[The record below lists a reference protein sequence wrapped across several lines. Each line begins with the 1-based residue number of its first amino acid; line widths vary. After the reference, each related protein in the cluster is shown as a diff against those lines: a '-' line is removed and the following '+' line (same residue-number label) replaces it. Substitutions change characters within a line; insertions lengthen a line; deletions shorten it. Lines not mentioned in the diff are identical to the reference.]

1 MRNKED
7 ALVESLKG
15 YINEVLEE
23 YLRPAVYRVD
33 RHAER
38 LDNIN
43 ERIGHDVGVLTSL
56 YERIDALAER
66 VSDIGERVSTLS
78 GCAIVDGNITNLLSE
93 EFRTKLDEL
102 NNRTTYQT
110 GYNQGVSLRI
120 DELEK
125 QVELLRDRMVN
136 HSANRRIGELEEM
149 VGSINRNLDN
159 LQQRIRAVAKDELD
173 QHLDSDEFRKRIFAI
188 VEMQPQ
194 IECFTA
200 CVKDIL
206 SEALSNVN
214 VVGVLDSTNI

>member
-1 MRNKED
+1 MSTGP
-7 ALVESLKG
+7 LVE
-15 YINEVLEE
+15 
-23 YLRPAVYRVD
+23 VD
-33 RHAER
+33 DLVVTFKRR
-38 LDNIN
+38 
-43 ERIGHDVGVLTSL
+43 RQSVTDV
-56 YERIDALAER
+56 D
-66 VSDIGERVSTLS
+66 
-78 GCAIVDGNITNLLSE
+78 
-93 EFRTKLDEL
+93 
-102 NNRTTYQT
+102 
-110 GYNQGVSLRI
+110 GVSLRI